1 MMVSLK
7 TNCNELHTKRLALSQ
22 FVFCQGCCCGRT
34 DRGKPEL
41 PLDWL
46 KSEWKEKGLGKKVH
60 LTISG
65 CLGPCDLTNVLCV
78 MGPEGQQWIGNLSG
92 MDDYR
97 QVVAWAEE
105 MSRSGGTALVPESLA
120 SRVFD
125 RFHAGNEA

>member
-1 MMVSLK
+1 MLLRQ
-7 TNCNELHTKRLALSQ
+7 TGANEVRTKRLALSQ

-41 PLDWL
+41 PLEWL
-46 KSEWKEKGLGKKVH
+46 KSQWKEKSLGKAVQ

-78 MGPEGQQWIGNLSG
+78 MGPGGQHWIGNLSG

-97 QVVAWAEE
+97 EIVAWAEE
-105 MSRSGGTALVPESLA
+105 TARSGEVVPVPQPLA
-120 SRVFD
+120 SRSFD
-125 RFHAGNEA
+125 RFLTEREP

>member
-1 MMVSLK
+1 MVLRQTGIAEVS
-7 TNCNELHTKRLALSQ
+7 TKRLELSQ

-41 PLDWL
+41 PLEWL
-46 KSEWKEKGLGKKVH
+46 KSQWKEKSLGKTVH

-78 MGPEGQQWIGNLSG
+78 MGPGGQHWIGNLSG

-97 QVVAWAEE
+97 EIVAWAEE
-105 MSRSGGTALVPESLA
+105 TARSGEVVPVPQPLA
-120 SRVFD
+120 SRLFD
-125 RFHAGNEA
+125 RFLSEREA